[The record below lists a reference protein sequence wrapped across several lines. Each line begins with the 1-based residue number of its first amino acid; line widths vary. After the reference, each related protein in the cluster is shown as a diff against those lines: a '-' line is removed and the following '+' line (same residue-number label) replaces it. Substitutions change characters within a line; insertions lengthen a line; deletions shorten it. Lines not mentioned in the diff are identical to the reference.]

1 MVVLRGRGCAG
12 SGVRKFRNRI
22 AVLHRLE
29 VFRFVSFGSGWFLH
43 GRRSCANAGS
53 TVVRAA
59 MRDIC
64 FMIMTRKISVTLTS
78 GKQICQFSGFLLP
91 SLRLFGRLRPYAGT
105 PGGTV
110 RRHSLRLRSDTCRP
124 GRVHRAGYAR
134 HRRRRTV
141 HVPRQRGGRGLLR
154 SGGGESRT
162 QPGRAPGEVEAGG
175 CGVYGSGRLKAVVRA
190 VGACGEPSVEI
201 PGFTRGA
208 WKNRTVWSS
217 PVSADPDTGTIR
229 FQIAIVRFL
238 RNSTRRTGE
247 RRNYFFVER
256 RNLRFFPV

>member
-1 MVVLRGRGCAG
+1 MVSARPSQLRKCRQYRG
-12 SGVRKFRNRI
+12 SGGDAGHLFHDNDTKNICHPYVR
-22 AVLHRLE
+22 
-29 VFRFVSFGSGWFLH
+29 
-43 GRRSCANAGS
+43 
-53 TVVRAA
+53 
-59 MRDIC
+59 
-64 FMIMTRKISVTLTS
+64 
-78 GKQICQFSGFLLP
+78 KQICQFSGFLLP

-208 WKNRTVWSS
+208 WK
-217 PVSADPDTGTIR
+217 TGPSGVRRCPLIR
-229 FQIAIVRFL
+229 IREQSGFKLQSFDFAEFYASYGGKEKL
-238 RNSTRRTGE
+238 
-247 RRNYFFVER
+247 FFR
-256 RNLRFFPV
+256 

>member
-91 SLRLFGRLRPYAGT
+91 SLRLFGLLRPYAGT

-134 HRRRRTV
+134 HRCRRTV

-190 VGACGEPSVEI
+190 VGACGGRPSRFPASRAEP
-201 PGFTRGA
+201 G
-208 WKNRTVWSS
+208 KNRTVWSS

>member
-1 MVVLRGRGCAG
+1 MVSARPSQLRKCRQYRG
-12 SGVRKFRNRI
+12 SGGDAGHLFHDNDTKNICHPYVR
-22 AVLHRLE
+22 
-29 VFRFVSFGSGWFLH
+29 
-43 GRRSCANAGS
+43 
-53 TVVRAA
+53 
-59 MRDIC
+59 
-64 FMIMTRKISVTLTS
+64 
-78 GKQICQFSGFLLP
+78 KQICQFSGFLLP

-208 WKNRTVWSS
+208 WKK
-217 PVSADPDTGTIR
+217 PDRLEFAG
-229 FQIAIVRFL
+229 VR
-238 RNSTRRTGE
+238 
-247 RRNYFFVER
+247 
-256 RNLRFFPV
+256 

>member
-110 RRHSLRLRSDTCRP
+110 RRHGLR
-124 GRVHRAGYAR
+124 
-134 HRRRRTV
+134 
-141 HVPRQRGGRGLLR
+141 LR

-208 WKNRTVWSS
+208 WKK
-217 PVSADPDTGTIR
+217 PDRLEFAG
-229 FQIAIVRFL
+229 VR
-238 RNSTRRTGE
+238 
-247 RRNYFFVER
+247 
-256 RNLRFFPV
+256 